1 MAYYLG
7 LMKLSWY
14 SVHITRILAIAVGF
28 AILLVSIMSITTFPK
43 AASEP
48 SFFGPSVPETKVEYY
63 LPYPGILP
71 DSPVYKVK
79 AVRDQAKLWITF
91 DPIKKAKLQLLYA
104 DKRIN
109 AAKALME
116 GGKSALAISTATKA
130 EKYLESAVKASLT
143 NREMLVVLAKS
154 IAKHKEI
161 LKTFQPP
168 IETALKTNELMAQ
181 QVAQALLE
189 N

>member
-1 MAYYLG
+1 
-7 LMKLSWY
+7 MKLSLY
-14 SVHITRILAIAVGF
+14 SVHISRILAIAMGI
-28 AILLVSIMSITTFPK
+28 AILVVSILSATTNPQ
-43 AASEP
+43 AASQP
-48 SFFGPSVPETKVEYY
+48 SFFGPSVPVTVTETKVEYY

-71 DSPVYKVK
+71 DSPVYKIK
-79 AVRDQAKLWITF
+79 AVRDQIKLWTTF

-130 EKYLESAVKASLT
+130 EKYLESAVKSSLS
-143 NREMLVVLAKS
+143 NKEMLTVLAKS
-154 IAKHKEI
+154 VAKHHEI

-168 IETALKTNELMAQ
+168 LEMALKTNELMAQ